1 MAEPL
6 KIVLLSRWQVCASSP
21 GPLQANRGTRLVL
34 FLKLG
39 LFMDQKKRGKDVKKK
54 KNQNV
59 TAYLPSPSWLPVFFP
74 PLFVSMSRLFFPLF
88 GRFQGLSVNNT
99 ARGYQENSKDT
110 NEKESE

>member
-1 MAEPL
+1 M
-6 KIVLLSRWQVCASSP
+6 
-21 GPLQANRGTRLVL
+21 
-34 FLKLG
+34 
-39 LFMDQKKRGKDVKKK
+39 KK

-74 PLFVSMSRLFFPLF
+74 FLFQCHIFFSLF

-99 ARGYQENSKDT
+99 ARGYQENSKDA